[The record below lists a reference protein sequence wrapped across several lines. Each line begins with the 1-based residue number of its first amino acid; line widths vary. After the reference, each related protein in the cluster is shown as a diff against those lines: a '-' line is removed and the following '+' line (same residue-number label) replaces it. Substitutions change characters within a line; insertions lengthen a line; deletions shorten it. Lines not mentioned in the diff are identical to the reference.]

1 MLMLELKT
9 DKELISHVVT
19 DKKYAMYSY
28 LYQKQTAK
36 HNPNIERN
44 SRNLREFPRSL
55 RLLVRS
61 CINSCIILTAIR
73 VNNILSLSLAC
84 YK

>member
-19 DKKYAMYSY
+19 GKKYEMYSY

-36 HNPNIERN
+36 HKPNTERN

-55 RLLVRS
+55 SLLVRS
-61 CINSCIILTAIR
+61 CINCCIILTAIR
-73 VNNILSLSLAC
+73 VKNILSLSLAC